1 MTALEAYGD
10 ALFLN
15 NLLSGLPEQVHADI
29 MAHGKRMVLR
39 PGETLFRQGD
49 DAERCYLVLTGRLK
63 LVKLHEEGKEAVM
76 RYAGP
81 GQVIAAIALLKQ
93 KEYPVS
99 AQAIDAAEVLG
110 FESGTINRLLL
121 THPQMAL
128 NMLRMLLDR
137 LDDLQNRYLE
147 LRAEQ
152 VEQRIARSLLRLMQ
166 HSGRRTEQG
175 VLIDFSL
182 SRQELADYTATTLY
196 TVSRTLSAW
205 EKSGWVKSERER
217 ITITDPHAL
226 VELSERS

>member
-1 MTALEAYGD
+1 MTALEAYDD

-15 NLLSGLPEQVHADI
+15 NLLSGVPEQVHADI
-29 MAHGKRMVLR
+29 MANGKRIVLR
-39 PGETLFRQGD
+39 PGETLIRQGD
-49 DAERCYLVLTGRLK
+49 DAKRCYLVLTGRLK
-63 LVKLHEEGKEAVM
+63 LVKLHEQGKEAVI
-76 RYAGP
+76 RYLGP
-81 GQVIAAIALLKQ
+81 GQVTAAIALLKQ
-93 KEYPVS
+93 KEYPVT

>member
-1 MTALEAYGD
+1 MTALEAYDD

-15 NLLSGLPEQVHADI
+15 NLLSGVPEQVHADI
-29 MAHGKRMVLR
+29 MANGKRIVLR
-39 PGETLFRQGD
+39 PGQTLIRQGD
-49 DAERCYLVLTGRLK
+49 DAKRCYLVLTGRLK
-63 LVKLHEEGKEAVM
+63 LVKLHEQGKEAVI
-76 RYAGP
+76 RYLGP
-81 GQVIAAIALLKQ
+81 GQVTAAIALLKQ
-93 KEYPVS
+93 KEYPVT